1 MIRKTSNIVVSL
13 LCLLGSSDVFASSDE
28 REFVSATLLGS
39 GNAGITDISGI
50 EALFYNPASLA
61 RTPNLIDE
69 IVVVSPQIEA
79 SQNGLNVYKDVKSNK
94 NMLDIVSGAI
104 GHPVSLGVQ
113 NATGASFRRTA
124 FALFQR
130 VDLQVGVKNDALT
143 GIPTASAHS
152 AVRAGAAFGVG
163 RSFASNSLHVGA
175 TGLVVQ
181 KAEADLSVS
190 ALDAQSK
197 LGGEGGSNVLNDALK
212 RGVGIGAHVG
222 LLFTPGGSSSPE
234 FAVVARNLG
243 MTYGVGGKSSNNR
256 PSAELQ
262 SVDIGL
268 SLQPGTKNSRSRL
281 SLDITDTLNKSKQNI
296 YKRVHMGAEVT
307 FSSYLGILAGLNQ
320 GYTTYGM
327 FLNSKIVRLDVGI
340 SAKELGKYP
349 GDNKSRSYY
358 GRVSVGWTK

>member
-130 VDLQVGVKNDALT
+130 VDLQVGVKNDALS

-181 KAEADLSVS
+181 RRKLIFQFLRWMRKANSVVKVAATYSMMPSSEAL
-190 ALDAQSK
+190 
-197 LGGEGGSNVLNDALK
+197 VLVHMWASFLHQ
-212 RGVGIGAHVG
+212 AAPHH
-222 LLFTPGGSSSPE
+222 
-234 FAVVARNLG
+234 
-243 MTYGVGGKSSNNR
+243 
-256 PSAELQ
+256 
-262 SVDIGL
+262 L
-268 SLQPGTKNSRSRL
+268 SLQLSRE
-281 SLDITDTLNKSKQNI
+281 IW
-296 YKRVHMGAEVT
+296 G
-307 FSSYLGILAGLNQ
+307 
-320 GYTTYGM
+320 
-327 FLNSKIVRLDVGI
+327 
-340 SAKELGKYP
+340 
-349 GDNKSRSYY
+349 
-358 GRVSVGWTK
+358 

>member
-1 MIRKTSNIVVSL
+1 MTRKTSNIVGSL
-13 LCLLGSSDVFASSDE
+13 LCLLGSSDVFASGYE

-39 GNAGITDISGI
+39 GNAGITDVTGI

-69 IVVVSPQIEA
+69 VVVVSPQIEA
-79 SQNGLNVYKDVKSNK
+79 SENGLKVYREVKANK
-94 NMLDIVSGAI
+94 NMLDIVSGAL
-104 GHPVSLGVQ
+104 GRPVSLGVQ

-124 FALFQR
+124 FAVFQR
-130 VDLQVGVKNDALT
+130 VGLQVGVKNDPLS

-181 KAEADLSVS
+181 KAEAELSVS

-197 LGGEGGSNVLNDALK
+197 LGGAGGSNVLSDALK

-222 LLFTPGGSSSPE
+222 LLHTPRGSLSPK
-234 FAVVARNLG
+234 FAVVVRNLG
-243 MTYGVGGKSSNNR
+243 LSYGVGGKSPSNR
-256 PSAELQ
+256 PATELQ
-262 SVDIGL
+262 SIDIGL

-281 SLDITDTLNKSKQNI
+281 SLDITDTLNKSEQNI
-296 YKRVHMGAEVT
+296 YKRVHIGAEVN
-307 FSSYLGILAGLNQ
+307 FASYLGVLAGLNQ
-320 GYTTYGM
+320 GYSTYGI
-327 FLNSKIVRLDVGI
+327 FLNSKIVRIDAGI
-340 SAKELGKYP
+340 SANELGKYP
-349 GDNKSRSYY
+349 GDNKSRNYY